1 MARVWGSVAPVRL
14 VVVLLL
20 TAVCSLESFAAP
32 WRAPGAGGWAERGP
46 KVSSTGGQKSG
57 CIPVVPEHG
66 SLGPAFHGGPM
77 VMGSTSGARK
87 EPVAALLPR
96 AGSSRCRAVTWPL
109 AGWSTAFILGVVVG
123 GKFRGCVLGKV

>member
-46 KVSSTGGQKSG
+46 KLSSTGGQKSG
-57 CIPVVPEHG
+57 CIPMAPEHG
-66 SLGPAFHGGPM
+66 SLGPAFHGGQM